1 MFEFPPPLPPPPKR
15 RTTEINGANRSPST
29 KNEWALEKNGI
40 MLTLEKDRIMLT
52 YTSLTKEEVCSKNHV
67 NRVISLCAGYF
78 PPPSPQKTVFTN
90 EVVNWFFTS

>member
-1 MFEFPPPLPPPPKR
+1 MLESLPPPPKR

-78 PPPSPQKTVFTN
+78 PPL
-90 EVVNWFFTS
+90 TSENNIHQ